1 MNRKM
6 LLARQGLRRC
16 SSLQIGAH
24 LEGVLAEVSPRL
36 ARRPAAAAER
46 AFSSASAQA
55 ERYLE
60 DMRRT
65 KDVTGQKD
73 LTRLLEQCENRSEF
87 EKAVQVLRLSR
98 GLMNNRQQF
107 KKFNNNVTR
116 ALLESSKKAAAP
128 DVLFELV
135 RERNLLGLSFSKTWL
150 HRAVKHMFTDA
161 APLFEDDAKIREAFD
176 TAVVQVHDETGL
188 VSSNVAKHLLRHLAV
203 HGQSEIAMELA
214 ADLEALSDTI
224 KGKSVVERAAPP
236 PAEADQDA
244 EGGEAEAPEGDSEP
258 SQGDKAG

>member
-1 MNRKM
+1 M

-16 SSLQIGAH
+16 SSPQIGAH
-24 LEGVLAEVSPRL
+24 LEGMLAEVSPRL
-36 ARRPAAAAER
+36 ARRPAAAER

-65 KDVTGQKD
+65 KDITGQKD

-116 ALLESSKKAAAP
+116 ALLESSKK
-128 DVLFELV
+128 
-135 RERNLLGLSFSKTWL
+135 
-150 HRAVKHMFTDA
+150 
-161 APLFEDDAKIREAFD
+161 
-176 TAVVQVHDETGL
+176 
-188 VSSNVAKHLLRHLAV
+188 
-203 HGQSEIAMELA
+203 
-214 ADLEALSDTI
+214 
-224 KGKSVVERAAPP
+224 
-236 PAEADQDA
+236 
-244 EGGEAEAPEGDSEP
+244 
-258 SQGDKAG
+258 